1 MNQFGQHQYPPPEFG
16 GPPPGPVLRPPF
28 FGGPPPP
35 GPWNWYPPGPPDM
48 CGWFG
53 PGPGGY
59 PPGGGWCGPPIHQNT
74 GYETYQHNQM
84 YDQQQRHFRQ
94 ECVTQ
99 PASNGGTG
107 LNQGGGEKKFGQH
120 QYPPPECGGP
130 PPGPVLRPPF
140 FGGPPPPGPWNWYP
154 PGPPDMCGWF
164 GPGPGG
170 YPPGGGWCGPPV
182 HQNTGYET
190 YQHNQMYDQQQR
202 HFRQECVTQP
212 ASNGGTGLNQG
223 GGEKKK
229 KKKNEPVFTHNC
241 DSCDRGFKNQEKYD
255 EHVSQ
260 HVKMHVPGSK
270 KIQLDTPEEIS
281 KWREA
286 RKKNY
291 PTLQNIERKM
301 MVKQE
306 KAERGEVLAT
316 VQFGKMK
323 GKGMWQPSNE
333 KEKNVPPARFQ
344 KTQRETRTSSHPES
358 DREPRNPSI
367 EPVQGMDPLGMLA
380 NSDAESDKDE
390 PTGITVVPK
399 LMTSGLGSLVANYG
413 TSSDSDSDQAPEEMP
428 LKVAEALE
436 ENQALLGR
444 AEAGL
449 SSRVQSGGRG
459 SVSERR
465 DWEDGAPPYK
475 MARHDRSR
483 NQPRKECSQQR
494 GQRRPTLLEML
505 LARDIRHER
514 NVILQCVRYIVQ
526 NDFFGLDSKTKQA
539 KEINQAQMAEAANG
553 MSSGETEEVLMA
565 GSLPA
570 SETEA
575 TVETMSSG
583 VRGETEEVLIARSL
597 PASETEATVETMSSG
612 ARGETEEVLMAGSLP
627 ASETEATVETMS
639 SGERGEDEEV
649 LMAGSLPAS
658 ETEAT
663 VETMSSGERGE
674 TEEVLMAGSLPASET
689 EATVETMSSG
699 ECVGNEEV
707 LMAGSL
713 PASENEA
720 TVETMSSGERGET
733 EEVLMA
739 GSLPASETE
748 ATVETMSSGVRG
760 ETEEVL
766 MAGSLPASET
776 EATVETVP
784 SQALPVFSQF
794 VDDEIWEIPAAA
806 QEDCSL

>member
-59 PPGGGWCGPPIHQNT
+59 PPGGGWCGPPI
-74 GYETYQHNQM
+74 
-84 YDQQQRHFRQ
+84 
-94 ECVTQ
+94 
-99 PASNGGTG
+99 
-107 LNQGGGEKKFGQH
+107 
-120 QYPPPECGGP
+120 
-130 PPGPVLRPPF
+130 
-140 FGGPPPPGPWNWYP
+140 
-154 PGPPDMCGWF
+154 
-164 GPGPGG
+164 
-170 YPPGGGWCGPPV
+170 

-333 KEKNVPPARFQ
+333 KKNVPPARFQ

-413 TSSDSDSDQAPEEMP
+413 SSSDSDSDQAPEEMP
-428 LKVAEALE
+428 LMKVAQALE

-465 DWEDGAPPYK
+465 DWEDGAPPHK

-483 NQPRKECSQQR
+483 NRPRKECSQQR

-539 KEINQAQMAEAANG
+539 KEINQDQIAEAANG
-553 MSSGETEEVLMA
+553 MSSGEDEDEVVLMA

-612 ARGETEEVLMAGSLP
+612 EC
-627 ASETEATVETMS
+627 
-639 SGERGEDEEV
+639 
-649 LMAGSLPAS
+649 
-658 ETEAT
+658 
-663 VETMSSGERGE
+663 GE

-699 ECVGNEEV
+699 ECGGNEEV

-713 PASENEA
+713 PI
-720 TVETMSSGERGET
+720 
-733 EEVLMA
+733 
-739 GSLPASETE
+739 SETE
-748 ATVETMSSGVRG
+748 ATLES
-760 ETEEVL
+760 
-766 MAGSLPASET
+766 
-776 EATVETVP
+776 VP

>member
-1 MNQFGQHQYPPPEFG
+1 MNQFGQHQYPPPELG
-16 GPPPGPVLRPPF
+16 GLPPGPVLRPPF

-59 PPGGGWCGPPIHQNT
+59 PPGGSWCGPPIHQNP
-74 GYETYQHNQM
+74 GYETYHYNQM

-94 ECVTQ
+94 E
-99 PASNGGTG
+99 
-107 LNQGGGEKKFGQH
+107 F
-120 QYPPPECGGP
+120 
-130 PPGPVLRPPF
+130 
-140 FGGPPPPGPWNWYP
+140 
-154 PGPPDMCGWF
+154 
-164 GPGPGG
+164 
-170 YPPGGGWCGPPV
+170 
-182 HQNTGYET
+182 
-190 YQHNQMYDQQQR
+190 
-202 HFRQECVTQP
+202 VTQP

-260 HVKMHVPGSK
+260 HVKVSCTGCNFTAHEKLVLIHWKSMHVPGSK

-306 KAERGEVLAT
+306 KTERGEVLAT

-333 KEKNVPPARFQ
+333 KEKNMPPARFQ
-344 KTQRETRTSSHPES
+344 KTQWETRTSSHPES

-390 PTGITVVPK
+390 PAGITVVPK
-399 LMTSGLGSLVANYG
+399 QMTSGLGSLVANYG

-428 LKVAEALE
+428 LMKVAQALE

-449 SSRVQSGGRG
+449 SSRGQSGGRG
-459 SVSERR
+459 RVLERR

-475 MARHDRSR
+475 MARHDRR
-483 NQPRKECSQQR
+483 HNRPRKECSQQR

-539 KEINQAQMAEAANG
+539 KEVNQAQIAEAANG
-553 MSSGETEEVLMA
+553 ITSGEDEEEVLMAGSLPAAETEATVETMSSGECGETEEVLMAGSLPAAETEATVETMSSGEHGETEEVLMAGSLPAAETEATVETMSSGECGETEEVLMAGSLPAAETEATVETMSSGARGETEQVLMAESLPASETKATVETMSSGECGETEEVLMA

-575 TVETMSSG
+575 TVETMFSG
-583 VRGETEEVLIARSL
+583 EH
-597 PASETEATVETMSSG
+597 
-612 ARGETEEVLMAGSLP
+612 GETEEVLMAGSLP
-627 ASETEATVETMS
+627 AAETEATVETMF
-639 SGERGEDEEV
+639 SGEH
-649 LMAGSLPAS
+649 
-658 ETEAT
+658 
-663 VETMSSGERGE
+663 
-674 TEEVLMAGSLPASET
+674 
-689 EATVETMSSG
+689 
-699 ECVGNEEV
+699 
-707 LMAGSL
+707 
-713 PASENEA
+713 
-720 TVETMSSGERGET
+720 
-733 EEVLMA
+733 
-739 GSLPASETE
+739 
-748 ATVETMSSGVRG
+748 G

>member
-1 MNQFGQHQYPPPEFG
+1 MNQFGQHQYPPPELG
-16 GPPPGPVLRPPF
+16 GPPPGPVLRPPV

-35 GPWNWYPPGPPDM
+35 GPWNWYPPGPPDTW
-48 CGWFG
+48 GWFG

-59 PPGGGWCGPPIHQNT
+59 PPGGGWYGPPIHQNP
-74 GYETYQHNQM
+74 ESYQHNRM

-94 ECVTQ
+94 E
-99 PASNGGTG
+99 
-107 LNQGGGEKKFGQH
+107 F
-120 QYPPPECGGP
+120 
-130 PPGPVLRPPF
+130 
-140 FGGPPPPGPWNWYP
+140 
-154 PGPPDMCGWF
+154 
-164 GPGPGG
+164 
-170 YPPGGGWCGPPV
+170 
-182 HQNTGYET
+182 
-190 YQHNQMYDQQQR
+190 
-202 HFRQECVTQP
+202 VTQP

-260 HVKMHVPGSK
+260 HVKCSAAGCNFTAHEKLVLIHWKNMHVPGSK
-270 KIQLDTPEEIS
+270 KIQLDTPEEIA

-306 KAERGEVLAT
+306 KAERGEVLST

-323 GKGMWQPSNE
+323 GKGMWKPPNE
-333 KEKNVPPARFQ
+333 KEKNMPQARFH
-344 KTQRETRTSSHPES
+344 KIQRETRTSSHPES

-367 EPVQGMDPLGMLA
+367 EPAQGMDPLGMLA
-380 NSDAESDKDE
+380 NSDAESDEDE
-390 PTGITVVPK
+390 PARITVVPK
-399 LMTSGLGSLVANYG
+399 QMTSGLGSLIANYG
-413 TSSDSDSDQAPEEMP
+413 TLSDSDSDQAPEEMP
-428 LKVAEALE
+428 VMKVAQALE

-444 AEAGL
+444 AVEGL
-449 SSRVQSGGRG
+449 SSLVQSGGRRIG
-459 SVSERR
+459 SERR
-465 DWEDGAPPYK
+465 DWEAPPCK

-483 NQPRKECSQQR
+483 NRPRKECSQQR

-526 NDFFGLDSKTKQA
+526 HDFFGLDSKSNQA
-539 KEINQAQMAEAANG
+539 KEINQVWIAEAAND
-553 MSSGETEEVLMA
+553 MSSGEHDGNEEVLVA

-575 TVETMSSG
+575 AVETMSSG
-583 VRGETEEVLIARSL
+583 EHDGNEEMLV
-597 PASETEATVETMSSG
+597 
-612 ARGETEEVLMAGSLP
+612 AGSLP

-639 SGERGEDEEV
+639 SGEHDGNEEV
-649 LMAGSLPAS
+649 LVAGSLPAS

-663 VETMSSGERGE
+663 VETMSSGEHD
-674 TEEVLMAGSLPASET
+674 
-689 EATVETMSSG
+689 
-699 ECVGNEEV
+699 GNEEV
-707 LMAGSL
+707 L
-713 PASENEA
+713 
-720 TVETMSSGERGET
+720 V
-733 EEVLMA
+733 
-739 GSLPASETE
+739 
-748 ATVETMSSGVRG
+748 
-760 ETEEVL
+760 
-766 MAGSLPASET
+766 AGSLPASET

>member
-1 MNQFGQHQYPPPEFG
+1 
-16 GPPPGPVLRPPF
+16 
-28 FGGPPPP
+28 
-35 GPWNWYPPGPPDM
+35 M

-94 ECVTQ
+94 E
-99 PASNGGTG
+99 
-107 LNQGGGEKKFGQH
+107 F
-120 QYPPPECGGP
+120 
-130 PPGPVLRPPF
+130 
-140 FGGPPPPGPWNWYP
+140 
-154 PGPPDMCGWF
+154 
-164 GPGPGG
+164 
-170 YPPGGGWCGPPV
+170 
-182 HQNTGYET
+182 
-190 YQHNQMYDQQQR
+190 
-202 HFRQECVTQP
+202 VTQP

-260 HVKMHVPGSK
+260 HVKVSCTGCNFTAHEKLVLIHWKNMHVPGSK

-367 EPVQGMDPLGMLA
+367 EPMQGMDPLGMLA

-390 PTGITVVPK
+390 PAGITVVPK

-428 LKVAEALE
+428 LMKVAQALE

-483 NQPRKECSQQR
+483 NRPRKECSQQR

-539 KEINQAQMAEAANG
+539 KEINQAQIAEAANG
-553 MSSGETEEVLMA
+553 MSSGE
-565 GSLPA
+565 
-570 SETEA
+570 
-575 TVETMSSG
+575 
-583 VRGETEEVLIARSL
+583 
-597 PASETEATVETMSSG
+597 
-612 ARGETEEVLMAGSLP
+612 
-627 ASETEATVETMS
+627 
-639 SGERGEDEEV
+639 DEEV
-649 LMAGSLPAS
+649 MLAGSLPAS

-674 TEEVLMAGSLPASET
+674 TEEVLTAGSLPASETEATVETISSGECGEAEEVLMAGSLPASETETTVETMSSGEHGETEEVLTAWSLPASDTEATVETMSSGERGEAEEVLMAGSLPAAETEATVETMSSEERGETEEVLMAGSLAGSLPASET

-699 ECVGNEEV
+699 ERGETEEE
-707 LMAGSL
+707 LTAGSL
-713 PASENEA
+713 TASETEA

-733 EEVLMA
+733 EEVLTA
-739 GSLPASETE
+739 WLLPASETE
-748 ATVETMSSGVRG
+748 ATVETMSSGEQRG

-766 MAGSLPASET
+766 TAGSLPASET

>member
-59 PPGGGWCGPPIHQNT
+59 PPGGGWCGPPIHQNP
-74 GYETYQHNQM
+74 GYETYQHNEM

-94 ECVTQ
+94 EFVTQ
-99 PASNGGTG
+99 PASNGSTG
-107 LNQGGGEKKFGQH
+107 LNQGGGEK
-120 QYPPPECGGP
+120 
-130 PPGPVLRPPF
+130 
-140 FGGPPPPGPWNWYP
+140 
-154 PGPPDMCGWF
+154 
-164 GPGPGG
+164 
-170 YPPGGGWCGPPV
+170 
-182 HQNTGYET
+182 
-190 YQHNQMYDQQQR
+190 
-202 HFRQECVTQP
+202 
-212 ASNGGTGLNQG
+212 
-223 GGEKKK
+223 
-229 KKKNEPVFTHNC
+229 
-241 DSCDRGFKNQEKYD
+241 
-255 EHVSQ
+255 
-260 HVKMHVPGSK
+260 KMHVPGSK

-344 KTQRETRTSSHPES
+344 NTQRETRTSSHPES

-367 EPVQGMDPLGMLA
+367 EPMQGMDPLGMLA

-390 PTGITVVPK
+390 PAGITVVPK
-399 LMTSGLGSLVANYG
+399 QMTSGLGSLVANYG

-428 LKVAEALE
+428 LMKVAQALE

-483 NQPRKECSQQR
+483 NRPRKECSQQR
-494 GQRRPTLLEML
+494 GQRRPTLLEMVNL
-505 LARDIRHER
+505 
-514 NVILQCVRYIVQ
+514 
-526 NDFFGLDSKTKQA
+526 
-539 KEINQAQMAEAANG
+539 
-553 MSSGETEEVLMA
+553 
-565 GSLPA
+565 
-570 SETEA
+570 
-575 TVETMSSG
+575 
-583 VRGETEEVLIARSL
+583 
-597 PASETEATVETMSSG
+597 
-612 ARGETEEVLMAGSLP
+612 
-627 ASETEATVETMS
+627 
-639 SGERGEDEEV
+639 
-649 LMAGSLPAS
+649 
-658 ETEAT
+658 
-663 VETMSSGERGE
+663 
-674 TEEVLMAGSLPASET
+674 
-689 EATVETMSSG
+689 
-699 ECVGNEEV
+699 
-707 LMAGSL
+707 
-713 PASENEA
+713 
-720 TVETMSSGERGET
+720 
-733 EEVLMA
+733 
-739 GSLPASETE
+739 
-748 ATVETMSSGVRG
+748 
-760 ETEEVL
+760 
-766 MAGSLPASET
+766 
-776 EATVETVP
+776 
-784 SQALPVFSQF
+784 
-794 VDDEIWEIPAAA
+794 
-806 QEDCSL
+806 